1 VLAYFG
7 TWGGQSG
14 KIWWDDLKVEEIGL
28 TNVVRRPGCPLSVK
42 GEDGTKFVEG
52 QDFESVKDPEMGMKP
67 WPGGYEIWHPSPAIK
82 LIPGSRIKEG
92 QKLRVSFYHSMMT
105 LADQAA
111 ICPSEPATDALIV
124 DTAKRVNDI
133 FNPKGFFMAHDEI
146 RIMNWCDACQKR
158 GQTPGQILAMNA
170 RKCYDAVRKA
180 NPSSDVFVWSDM
192 FDPYHNAVDKYYLV
206 NGSLKNSWLG
216 LPKDTIVV
224 NWNSGKAAESLPFF
238 DGLGHRQILAGYY
251 DSNPENI
258 KGWLSKARSAKGLV
272 GVMYTTWVGN
282 YKDLE
287 AFAKAAW
294 GGRP

>member
-1 VLAYFG
+1 
-7 TWGGQSG
+7 
-14 KIWWDDLKVEEIGL
+14 
-28 TNVVRRPGCPLSVK
+28 
-42 GEDGTKFVEG
+42 
-52 QDFESVKDPEMGMKP
+52 MGMKP

-258 KGWLSKARSAKGLV
+258 KAWLSQARSAKGLV